1 LFAFQAAAI
10 LSVVLVGSVM
20 ARQVLPPEGV
30 GPASLLVYE
39 SALMVIAAQLL
50 AGLLLAP
57 WQRVPVADLVVE
69 LGQSRSWTLRGELA
83 RVLGDPTLEVGFW
96 VADRGVYVD
105 SAGRM
110 LSLPDPGSQRHATP
124 VERDGQPVAVLIH
137 HAAVLDDPELLEA
150 ITAAARLGAW
160 NVRLQVQVRAR
171 IAELGASRRR
181 ILQAGDAARRRLE
194 LRLTDRAGH
203 RLGEL
208 AQTLQ
213 RARHGARGE
222 QTRQTIAH
230 AQEQLTRTLEEL
242 RRLALGLH
250 PRALSERG
258 LRAALAVL
266 GGDAPL
272 PVEIEITGDP
282 LAPEIEA
289 TAYFVCSE
297 GLANVTKHAFAS
309 QAVMRVTK
317 QNSRVRI
324 VVEDNGIGGAD
335 PGRGSGLTG
344 LADRVETLGGTLRL
358 HSPPGAGTRLVA
370 EIPIGGQ
377 PPPGSP
383 PQRVDADN

>member
-1 LFAFQAAAI
+1 LFAFQAAAV
-10 LSVVLVGSVM
+10 LSVALVGSVM

-30 GPASLLVYE
+30 GPVSLLVYE

-57 WQRVPVADLVVE
+57 WPRVPVADLVVE

-83 RVLGDPTLEVGFW
+83 RVLGDPTLEVGYW
-96 VADRGVYVD
+96 VADTGAYVD

-110 LSLPDPGSQRHATP
+110 IALPDPGSQRSATT

-137 HAAVLDDPELLEA
+137 HAAVLDDPELLDA
-150 ITAAARLGAW
+150 IIAAARLGAW
-160 NVRLQVQVRAR
+160 NARLRVQVQAR

-194 LRLTDRAGH
+194 RRLTDGAER

-208 AQTLQ
+208 AQTLR
-213 RARHGARGE
+213 RAGLGARGE

-242 RRLALGLH
+242 RRLAQGLH
-250 PRALSERG
+250 PRALSEGG

-266 GGDAPL
+266 AGDAPL

-282 LAPEIEA
+282 LPPEIEA
-289 TAYFVCSE
+289 TVYFVCSE
-297 GLANVTKHAFAS
+297 GLANVAKHAFAS
-309 QAVMRVTK
+309 RAVMRVTK
-317 QNSRVRI
+317 QNGRVRI

-335 PGRGSGLTG
+335 PSRGSGLMG
-344 LADRVETLGGTLRL
+344 LADRVETLAGTLRL
-358 HSPPGAGTRLVA
+358 HSPPGGGTRLVA

-377 PPPGSP
+377 PPSGSP
-383 PQRVDADN
+383 PQRVDTDD